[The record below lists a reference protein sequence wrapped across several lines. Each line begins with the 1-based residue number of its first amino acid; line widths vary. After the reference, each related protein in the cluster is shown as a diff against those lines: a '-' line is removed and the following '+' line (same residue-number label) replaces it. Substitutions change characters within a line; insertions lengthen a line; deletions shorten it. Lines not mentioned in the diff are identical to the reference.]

1 MQRHVPTQITRRS
14 RRSPLTPPPTPSA
27 PTSTAKLRFQRLFKP
42 GEAEVLRRSKGW
54 NHSLLVS
61 SLFCIADL
69 QPDWISHPRA
79 HLCANVTLTSLTQ
92 RCHSLLA
99 GSLFPICRFYSG
111 RSGKIWWHSCEGG
124 FFSSFERPSVSL
136 WWEERQQ
143 RPFPCWGD
151 GRRSIWMQIVAL
163 RHSKQP
169 SIIPHLS
176 TAPGVYLLSWE
187 PSKWSAR
194 SLPAIP
200 CWLYLQLGAFLCVH
214 MWEEVIC
221 PNFGI

>member
-1 MQRHVPTQITRRS
+1 MQRHVPTQITRVS

-27 PTSTAKLRFQRLFKP
+27 PTSTAKLRFQRLFKI
-42 GEAEVLRRSKGW
+42 GEAEDLRWSKGW

-111 RSGKIWWHSCEGG
+111 RSGKVWWHSCESG
-124 FFSSFERPSVSL
+124 FFSYLNDPAFHWGGRNDNSGLFPAGETADVAFGCKLSHYATASSHQLSL
-136 WWEERQQ
+136 ISRQHQ
-143 RPFPCWGD
+143 GCISSPENP
-151 GRRSIWMQIVAL
+151 
-163 RHSKQP
+163 P
-169 SIIPHLS
+169 N
-176 TAPGVYLLSWE
+176 GVLVH
-187 PSKWSAR
+187 
-194 SLPAIP
+194 
-200 CWLYLQLGAFLCVH
+200 FL
-214 MWEEVIC
+214 
-221 PNFGI
+221 